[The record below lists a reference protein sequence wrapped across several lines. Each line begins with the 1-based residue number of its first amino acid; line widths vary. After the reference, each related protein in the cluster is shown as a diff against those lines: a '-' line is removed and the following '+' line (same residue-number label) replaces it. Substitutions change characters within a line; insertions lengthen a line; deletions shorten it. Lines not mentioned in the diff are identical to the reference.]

1 MPVKDGPWQFAHAG
15 ISRVGSPLVAS
26 DSPRARIAL
35 LTTGVAGG
43 GKGGCSEAK

>member
-15 ISRVGSPLVAS
+15 MSWAGSPFVAS
-26 DSPRARIAL
+26 ASPRARIAL

-43 GKGGCSEAK
+43 GNGGCPEAK